1 VNHLVGGL
9 KTVPIDPRNAHH
21 LAIRIQN
28 LATTGMP
35 VTSPLRENRRGENTQ
50 PDDYDRDKG
59 KRNNVTVQNSSSS
72 IARREDRLHGSS
84 NFLR

>member
-1 VNHLVGGL
+1 VIVLRPKPVNHLVGGL

-35 VTSPLRENRRGENTQ
+35 VTSPLRENRRGRTPSQ
-50 PDDYDRDKG
+50 MTTI
-59 KRNNVTVQNSSSS
+59 VTK
-72 IARREDRLHGSS
+72 ARETM
-84 NFLR
+84 